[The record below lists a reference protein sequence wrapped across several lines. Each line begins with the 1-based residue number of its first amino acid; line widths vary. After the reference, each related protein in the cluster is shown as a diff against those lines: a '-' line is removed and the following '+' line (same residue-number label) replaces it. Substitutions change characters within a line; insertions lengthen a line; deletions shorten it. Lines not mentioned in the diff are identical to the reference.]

1 MKYNRLGRTGLF
13 VSEICF
19 GTMTFSGQGWLGGLI
34 GNQDQKQATQLIE
47 KSLAAGVNFI
57 DTADVYSVGQSEI
70 MTGHA
75 IRDIGIARSDVVLAT
90 KVFGRMGNG
99 PNDAGASRGHIMDGV
114 ARSLERLKTDH
125 IDLYQIHGTDP
136 VTPVEEIM
144 CALNDLVRQG
154 MVRYA
159 GVSNWTAWRIAK
171 ANGLADKHGWSRI
184 ETLQAYYSVAGRDLE
199 RELVPLMQEEN
210 IACLVW
216 SPLAGGYLS
225 GKFSPDSLKMGGNA
239 EAEGRRKN
247 FDFPPLDK
255 SRADALVAAMR
266 PIAKAH
272 GVSVARVAL
281 AYVLSK
287 SWVTSMII
295 GARTEAQL
303 NDNLE
308 AGKLKLDTAEL
319 AKLDELSTLPSE
331 YPGWMLERQSQQR
344 MPQNS

>member
-19 GTMTFSGQGWLGGLI
+19 GTMTFSGEGWLNGVI
-34 GNQDQKQATQLIE
+34 GNLGQKDATSLIE
-47 KSLAAGVNFI
+47 KSLKAGVNFL
-57 DTADVYSVGQSEI
+57 DTADVYSIGQSEI
-70 MTGHA
+70 MTGQA
-75 IRDIGIARSDVVLAT
+75 LRDIGAKRSDVVIAT

-114 ARSLERLKTDH
+114 AKSLERLKTDH

-144 CALNDLVRQG
+144 SALNDLVRQG
-154 MVRYA
+154 MIRYA
-159 GVSNWTAWRIAK
+159 GVSNWSAWRIAK
-171 ANGLADKHGWSRI
+171 ANGVADKHGWARI

-199 RELVPLMQEEN
+199 RELVPLMQEEQ
-210 IACLVW
+210 IGCLVW

-225 GKFSPDSLKMGGNA
+225 GKYGPGGDA
-239 EAEGRRKN
+239 DGRRKT

-255 SRADALVAAMR
+255 TRADAQIAAMR
-266 PIAKAH
+266 PMAKAH
-272 GVSVARVAL
+272 GTSVARVAL

-287 SWVTSMII
+287 PWVSTMII

-308 AGKLKLDTAEL
+308 AGQLKLDAADL
-319 AKLDELSTLPSE
+319 KKLDELSTLPPE
-331 YPGWMLERQSQQR
+331 YPGWMLERQAQQR
-344 MPQNS
+344 MPQG

>member
-1 MKYNRLGRTGLF
+1 MKYNQLGRTGLL

-19 GTMTFSGQGWLGGLI
+19 GTMTFSGEGWLGGAI
-34 GNQDQKQATQLIE
+34 GKQNQSEATKLIE

-70 MTGHA
+70 MTGQA
-75 IRDIGIARSDVVLAT
+75 LRDIGVARSDVVLAT
-90 KVFGRMGNG
+90 KVFSRMGKG
-99 PNDAGASRGHIMDGV
+99 PNDAGASRGHIMDGI
-114 ARSLERLKTDH
+114 ARSLDRLKTDH

-136 VTPVEEIM
+136 ITPVEEIIS
-144 CALNDLVRQG
+144 ALSDLVRQG
-154 MVRYA
+154 MIRYI

-171 ANGLADKHGWSRI
+171 ANGIADKRGWSRI
-184 ETLQAYYSVAGRDLE
+184 ESLQAYYSVAGRDLE
-199 RELVPLMQEEN
+199 RELVPLMEEER
-210 IACLVW
+210 IGCMVW

-225 GKFSPDSLKMGGNA
+225 GKYSPGGEA
-239 EAEGRRKN
+239 EAESRRKT

-255 SRADALVAAMR
+255 SKADALVAAMR

-272 GVSVARVAL
+272 DTSVAQVAL

-287 SWVTSMII
+287 PWVSSLII

-308 AGKLKLDTAEL
+308 AGGLNLEPAEL
-319 AKLDELSTLPSE
+319 ARLDELSALTPE
-331 YPGWMLERQSQQR
+331 YPGWMLDRQTSQR
-344 MPQNS
+344 MTF

>member
-1 MKYNRLGRTGLF
+1 MKYNRLGNTGLL

-19 GTMTFSGQGWLGGLI
+19 GTMTFSGEGWLGGVIGNLGQKDATTLI
-34 GNQDQKQATQLIE
+34 GKCLT
-47 KSLAAGVNFI
+47 AGVNFI
-57 DTADVYSVGQSEI
+57 DTADVYSIGQSEI
-70 MTGHA
+70 MTGQA
-75 IRDIGIARSDVVLAT
+75 LKDLGVNRSDVVLAT

-99 PNDAGASRGHIMDGV
+99 PNDAGSSRGHIMDGV

-154 MVRYA
+154 MIRYV

-171 ANGLADKHGWSRI
+171 ANGIAARHSWSRI

-199 RELVPLMQEEN
+199 RELVPLMQEEK
-210 IACLVW
+210 IGCLVW

-225 GKFSPDSLKMGGNA
+225 GKYAPGSEG
-239 EAEGRRKN
+239 EAEGRRKK
-247 FDFPPLDK
+247 FDFPPIDK
-255 SRADALVAAMR
+255 TRADALIDAMR

-272 GVSVARVAL
+272 GTSVARVAL

-287 SWVTSMII
+287 PWVSTMII

-303 NDNLE
+303 DDNLE
-308 AGKLKLDTAEL
+308 AGKLKLDA
-319 AKLDELSTLPSE
+319 AQIARLDELSALPPE
-331 YPGWMLERQSQQR
+331 YPGWMLERQAGTR
-344 MPQNS
+344 TPPG

>member
-1 MKYNRLGRTGLF
+1 MKYNQLGRSGLF
-13 VSEICF
+13 VSEICL
-19 GTMTFSGQGWLGGLI
+19 GTMTFSGEGWLGGVI
-34 GNQDQKQATQLIE
+34 GKQGQKEATSLIE
-47 KSLAAGVNFI
+47 KSLVAGVNFI

-70 MTGHA
+70 MTGQA

-90 KVFGRMGNG
+90 KVFGRMGKG
-99 PNDAGASRGHIMDGV
+99 PNDAGSSRGHIMDGV

-144 CALNDLVRQG
+144 GALNDLVRQG
-154 MVRYA
+154 MVRYV

-171 ANGLADKHGWSRI
+171 ANGIADKRGWSRI
-184 ETLQAYYSVAGRDLE
+184 DSLQAYYSVAGRDLE
-199 RELVPLMQEEN
+199 RELVPLMEEER
-210 IACLVW
+210 IGCMVW

-225 GKFSPDSLKMGGNA
+225 GKYSPGSEGG
-239 EAEGRRKN
+239 AEGRRRS

-255 SRADALVAAMR
+255 TKADALVAAMR

-272 GVSVARVAL
+272 GTSVARVAL
-281 AYVLSK
+281 AYVMAK
-287 SWVTSMII
+287 PWVSSVII

-308 AGKLKLDTAEL
+308 AGQLKLEAGQVARLDQLSAL
-319 AKLDELSTLPSE
+319 APE
-331 YPGWMLERQSQQR
+331 YPGWMLERQIDQR
-344 MPQNS
+344 RSS